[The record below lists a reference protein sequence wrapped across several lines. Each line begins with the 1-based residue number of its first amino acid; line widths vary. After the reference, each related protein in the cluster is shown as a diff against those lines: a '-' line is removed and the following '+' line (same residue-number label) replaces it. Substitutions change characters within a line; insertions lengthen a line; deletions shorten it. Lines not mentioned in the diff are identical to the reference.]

1 MAKSVTDP
9 MDWEGDDFRD
19 DLSARKPAS
28 YNGTGRNSRSR
39 VIGRIE
45 RSRLEGKVL
54 RGSSCCGNY
63 SAQSMERAEFSLL
76 IRNDLFSCSC
86 R

>member
-39 VIGRIE
+39 VIGRIAKKTISGTGAG
-45 RSRLEGKVL
+45 RV
-54 RGSSCCGNY
+54 
-63 SAQSMERAEFSLL
+63 F
-76 IRNDLFSCSC
+76 F
-86 R
+86 